1 MYLIRTQYPFPPGA
15 NPILHNL
22 NFNFSLS
29 LYTYRCYSPLYLWSD
44 FVLKTILLSPPLR
57 ATAPLSCSSGTPVLK
72 ILILLFI
79 WFLFHHDCA
88 FFFLFFFKKERK
100 STFHFALAWALR
112 VVECPQPPDVH
123 ILLFSIGIEVEIER
137 ESRHSFI

>member
-1 MYLIRTQYPFPPGA
+1 MNVLDKDTISFSTWCKSHFTQM
-15 NPILHNL
+15 

-88 FFFLFFFKKERK
+88 FFFSFFLKKRK
-100 STFHFALAWALR
+100 KKHISFCTGLSLEGSGMSPTPRCSHSTVLNRNRGGDRAR
-112 VVECPQPPDVH
+112 V
-123 ILLFSIGIEVEIER
+123 
-137 ESRHSFI
+137 